1 MIQIRRKWYSY
12 IFIIL
17 VIMFV
22 VQNPLQTIL
31 PPMRYMDEL
40 FAACIV
46 PLIIIRGI
54 KNNFY
59 CTVSLRLLLVIVFLF
74 LFVICGIYSNLTL
87 RYQPVQTALADVY
100 LNLKFFLAIGAGYLP
115 FIDSDINYVFC
126 DSWKWVKK
134 ISVLL
139 FFLCVC
145 DLVFHIFPSEMRYG
159 LRVVY
164 LFYSVHTYLV
174 AACVFLCA
182 LL

>member
-100 LNLKFFLAIGAGYLP
+100 LNLKFFLAIGAGYLL

-145 DLVFHIFPSEMRYG
+145 DLVFHIFPSI
-159 LRVVY
+159 LNIH
-164 LFYSVHTYLV
+164 LLSLLLDLSAFALIILLSF
-174 AACVFLCA
+174 FLIK
-182 LL
+182 L